1 MVGVVEEEHQV
12 AETDERVG
20 SLARAGEILCVA
32 VHVTDH
38 IDPETWHA
46 DHPRTS
52 GQTWVEAPRSM
63 EKGADLR
70 LLPSREWRGVLCGS
84 DHNDV

>member
-1 MVGVVEEEHQV
+1 MVGVVEKQDQIT
-12 AETDERVG
+12 ETDECVG
-20 SLARAGEILCVA
+20 PLARAGEILCVA

-46 DHPRTS
+46 DHPRTR
-52 GQTWVEAPRSM
+52 GQARVEARGRG

-70 LLPSREWRGVLCGS
+70 LLPSREGRGVLCGS
-84 DHNDV
+84 DHNVV